1 MYFYIY
7 KVYIVFTKEYK
18 IYILR
23 GVLDGGLIIMALD
36 KVLIGSRIRKIR
48 EDLFCESR
56 AAFAKR
62 CNLTER
68 HIGQLERGE
77 FLIGL
82 LSLDNITTATGVDTD
97 FILYGKG
104 ENDRLKIKQN
114 LISFIDKADKDELQM
129 YYKCITTIRTYVKK
143 LNIS

>member
-1 MYFYIY
+1 
-7 KVYIVFTKEYK
+7 
-18 IYILR
+18 
-23 GVLDGGLIIMALD
+23 MALD
-36 KVLIGSRIRKIR
+36 KVLIGARIRKIR
-48 EDLFCESR
+48 EELFCESR
-56 AAFAKR
+56 VDFARR

-77 FLIGL
+77 FLISL
-82 LSLDNITTATGVDTD
+82 PSLDNIITATGVDTD

-129 YYKCITTIRTYVKK
+129 YYKCITTIRTYVK
-143 LNIS
+143 NVEN